1 MCIQQVDRDA
11 GWANNL
17 RLKDVKEMGKKKREK
32 LNKKDDKSGRKRN
45 TLVVGAILVVL
56 LGYWGINQLGG
67 SDYPSIVSGIFY
79 DSPIVSADTGKVTV
93 PDEAL
98 ENNKLIFVDVKLQDA
113 TDEFTYLGRRIILS
127 TYRNAEYLPLVII
140 KTPKGQTIS
149 GVRVCEPCSS
159 FSFHILEGKYLS
171 CDACGTRWDIET
183 LQGISGGCLNYPPP
197 ILTTDLANGITIG
210 AEQTGLTLLL

>member
-1 MCIQQVDRDA
+1 
-11 GWANNL
+11 
-17 RLKDVKEMGKKKREK
+17 MGKNRRRK
-32 LNKKDDKSGRKRN
+32 LEKKDNQSGSNRN
-45 TLVVGAILVVL
+45 TLVVGAILVVI

-67 SDYPSIVSGIFY
+67 SDYPSIVSGVFY
-79 DSPIVSADTGKVTV
+79 ETPVVSADTGKVTV
-93 PDEAL
+93 PEEAI
-98 ENNKLIFVDVKLQDA
+98 ENNKLVFVDVKLENT

-127 TYRNAEYLPLVII
+127 SYRNAEYLPLVII

-197 ILTTDLANGITIG
+197 RLTTGLANGIIIEAG
-210 AEQTGLTLLL
+210 QTGLTLLA